1 MGEKVILVYL
11 VVCFFVFLAGFV
23 DSIAGGGGLISLPAY
38 MIAGLPVHTAIA
50 TNKMSSFMGT
60 SVATYHYMKK
70 GFMKWKICIPAIFG
84 AIAGSWMGSHLAL
97 LISDRVLKIAMVIVL
112 PVILCYVLRS
122 KALQGNDENTTDA
135 VNGMLIFKCIL
146 IAVVIGIY
154 DGIYGPGTG
163 TFLMLLFTGIAA
175 FGMGPWQGDMNAVIA
190 SCSEYTYLTKK
201 KRVDGTMY
209 SCTSLGIKL
218 GGGIGIALTG
228 WLLNLSGFD
237 GTLAVQSASCIRM
250 LQIMYLWIP
259 VVITL
264 IITLLMSKMNVERAN
279 EELRQ
284 KQVSKQD
291 MHD

>member
-112 PVILCYVLRS
+112 PVILFYVLRS

-154 DGIYGPGTG
+154 DGFCHMTLNDAVGT
-163 TFLMLLFTGIAA
+163 TKAINLTTNITALVVFLINGKVLLPLGIAA
-175 FGMGPWQGDMNAVIA
+175 GCCNMAGN
-190 SCSEYTYLTKK
+190 YL
-201 KRVDGTMY
+201 G
-209 SCTSLGIKL
+209 SHSFTSNGHKIVKPVM
-218 GGGIGIALTG
+218 I
-228 WLLNLSGFD
+228 
-237 GTLAVQSASCIRM
+237 
-250 LQIMYLWIP
+250 
-259 VVITL
+259 VVIVIFFIKVVT
-264 IITLLMSKMNVERAN
+264 
-279 EELRQ
+279 EL
-284 KQVSKQD
+284 V
-291 MHD
+291 

>member
-11 VVCFFVFLAGFV
+11 LVCFFVFLAGFV

-112 PVILCYVLRS
+112 PVILFYVLRS

-154 DGIYGPGTG
+154 DGIYT
-163 TFLMLLFTGIAA
+163 TNITALVVFLINGKVLLPLGIAA
-175 FGMGPWQGDMNAVIA
+175 GCCNMAGN
-190 SCSEYTYLTKK
+190 YL
-201 KRVDGTMY
+201 G
-209 SCTSLGIKL
+209 SHSFTSNGHKIVKPVM
-218 GGGIGIALTG
+218 I
-228 WLLNLSGFD
+228 
-237 GTLAVQSASCIRM
+237 
-250 LQIMYLWIP
+250 
-259 VVITL
+259 VVIVIFFIKVVT
-264 IITLLMSKMNVERAN
+264 
-279 EELRQ
+279 EL
-284 KQVSKQD
+284 V
-291 MHD
+291 

>member
-112 PVILCYVLRS
+112 PVILFYVLRS
-122 KALQGNDENTTDA
+122 IRN
-135 VNGMLIFKCIL
+135 VP
-146 IAVVIGIY
+146 VP
-154 DGIYGPGTG
+154 GP
-163 TFLMLLFTGIAA
+163 
-175 FGMGPWQGDMNAVIA
+175 
-190 SCSEYTYLTKK
+190 
-201 KRVDGTMY
+201 
-209 SCTSLGIKL
+209 
-218 GGGIGIALTG
+218 
-228 WLLNLSGFD
+228 
-237 GTLAVQSASCIRM
+237 
-250 LQIMYLWIP
+250 
-259 VVITL
+259 
-264 IITLLMSKMNVERAN
+264 
-279 EELRQ
+279 
-284 KQVSKQD
+284 
-291 MHD
+291 